1 MKGALFL
8 ALGAVLY
15 RVGTVKLADLG
26 GIGRKM
32 PLTFAAFVIAG
43 LGIIGTPGTAGFVS
57 KWYLAVGALDKGRWP
72 LVFLIVASSLIAL
85 VYIGR
90 VVEVAYF
97 RATSDATE
105 KASDPP
111 LNMLLPILALA
122 AATVYFGVFTELS
135 AGVASKAA
143 QALLGGI
150 K

>member
-1 MKGALFL
+1 
-8 ALGAVLY
+8 VIY
-15 RVGTVKLADLG
+15 RAGTVKLADLG

-43 LGIIGTPGTAGFVS
+43 LGIIGTPGTAGFIS
-57 KWYLAVGALDKGRWP
+57 KWYLAVGALDKGQWP

-85 VYIGR
+85 IYIGR
-90 VVEVAYF
+90 VIEVAYF
-97 RATSDATE
+97 HPTSAAAE

-122 AATVYFGVFTELS
+122 AATLYFGIFTDPS
-135 AGVASKAA
+135 AGIASKAA
-143 QALLGGI
+143 QALMGGL